1 MKANI
6 RRAYFFNIIL
16 LTVLFL
22 FHSSSLVRA
31 DSMESSKYRIQYTNT
46 NITSGNKSSS
56 NYNISDTV
64 GQLAAGQFSSSGYVV
79 KAGFQYWHSITPFRF
94 TISNININL
103 GTLTAQTAA
112 TGTTNLTVSF
122 GGAGQYQVTGEEL
135 GPLAS
140 FAGNQIPD
148 TSCNSSCTETSAG
161 VWSSATAY
169 GFGYNMTGNDIP
181 ADFVGSTY
189 YRPFPNRNASEAPS
203 VVMTSANVGT
213 SRQSTVTFRANV
225 SPIQQAG
232 SYQTVV
238 NFIAT
243 PSF

>member
-6 RRAYFFNIIL
+6 RRAYLFNIFLFIL
-16 LTVLFL
+16 LFL
-22 FHSSSLVRA
+22 LCSSILAHA
-31 DSMESSKYRIQYTNT
+31 DTMESSKYRIQYTNT

-64 GQLAAGQFSSSGYVV
+64 GQLAAGEFSSSGYVV
-79 KAGFQYWHSITPFRF
+79 KAGFQYWHSIIPFRF
-94 TISNININL
+94 AISNININL
-103 GTLTAQTAA
+103 GTLTPQTAA
-112 TGTTNLTVSF
+112 TGTTTLTVSF
-122 GGAGQYQVTGEEL
+122 GGAGQYQVTAEEL

-148 TSCNSSCTETSAG
+148 TNCNSSCSETSAG
-161 VWSSATAY
+161 VWTSASAY

-189 YRPFPNRNASEAPS
+189 YRPFANRNASETPA
-203 VVMTSANVGT
+203 VVMTSANVGA
-213 SRQSTVTFRANV
+213 SRQSTVTFRVNV